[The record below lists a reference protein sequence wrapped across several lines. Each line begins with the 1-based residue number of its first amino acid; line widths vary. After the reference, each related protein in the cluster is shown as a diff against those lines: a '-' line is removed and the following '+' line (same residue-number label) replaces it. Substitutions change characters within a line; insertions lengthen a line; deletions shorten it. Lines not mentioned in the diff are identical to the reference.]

1 MGDIVIGLALITIGL
16 VGCLLGLRVFFVA
29 LPILGFVA
37 GFFVGAAGIAA
48 IAGESFLA
56 NTTGVIVGFIVGLVF
71 AGVSYFF
78 WYIGALLS
86 AAASGALIG
95 SAFMEI
101 IGVSS
106 GFAVFLVAAAVGIV
120 FFIGAMVLALPIY
133 VVIINTAFAGAAGV
147 VTGLLLLF
155 NQIDRVDLNY
165 GLAWA
170 AVEESWLWMIAWI
183 VLTVIGILYQMQSI
197 ASVKLPEDRW
207 TQAQQTA

>member
-1 MGDIVIGLALITIGL
+1 MGDIIIGLALITIGL

-29 LPILGFVA
+29 LPIIGFVA

-48 IAGESFLA
+48 IAGDSFLA

-71 AGVSYFF
+71 AAVSYFF
-78 WYIGALLS
+78 WYFGALLS
-86 AAASGALIG
+86 AAASGALLG
-95 SAFMEI
+95 SALMEI

-106 GFAVFLVAAAVGIV
+106 GVAVFLVAAAVALV

-133 VVIINTAFAGAAGV
+133 VVIINTAFAGAAGI

-155 NQIDRVDLNY
+155 NQIDRIDLNY

-170 AVEESWLWMIAWI
+170 TVEESWFWMIAWI

-207 TQAQQTA
+207 TQAQQPA